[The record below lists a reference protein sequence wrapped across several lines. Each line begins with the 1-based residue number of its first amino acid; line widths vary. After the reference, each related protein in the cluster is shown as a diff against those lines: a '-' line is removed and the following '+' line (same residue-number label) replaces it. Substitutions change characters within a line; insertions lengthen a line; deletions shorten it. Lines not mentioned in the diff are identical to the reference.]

1 MALNAGYRMKS
12 AGTPGM
18 SCSDF
23 YLGDMVLLK

>member
-12 AGTPGM
+12 AGTAGM

-23 YLGDMVLLK
+23 IWEIWYC